1 MGKSEVST
9 FKGFRSSSVSN
20 VACPRLI
27 GVISDTHNQLRP
39 EALERLRRCE
49 LILHA
54 GDICRAEI
62 LRELEAIAPVHAVRG
77 NNDRDAWAKRLPHAR
92 TVEVDGWRIH
102 MVHDLKELRVDP
114 VKRGLDII
122 VSGHSHRP
130 MIERKDGVLYLNPGS
145 AGPRRFKLPVALAHL
160 KLHERG
166 VRARLWELA

>member
-1 MGKSEVST
+1 MGMSAVST
-9 FKGFRSSSVSN
+9 SKVFRSSSDSN
-20 VACPRLI
+20 VACSTLI

-39 EALERLRRCE
+39 EVLARLRRCE

-62 LRELEAIAPVHAVRG
+62 LRELEALAPVHAVRG
-77 NNDRDAWAKRLPHAR
+77 NNDRGAWAKRLPHSR
-92 TVEVDGWRIH
+92 TIEVDGWRIH

-114 VKRGLDII
+114 VQRGLDVV

-130 MIERKDGVLYLNPGS
+130 KLERRDGVLYLNPGS
-145 AGPRRFKLPVALAHL
+145 AGPRRFKLPAAMVHL
-160 KLHERG
+160 RLHEGG